1 MNDLVEPHPSIFRF
15 GLLAYLGAAVS
26 LAFCFWKSVFGLV
39 SPVLG
44 LTFVDINPHLQAFIM
59 WLFAA
64 VAVVALFF
72 DRRQHGAN
80 GPFLIGL
87 VALIVI
93 VGTLYTFYDD
103 AILASGYVLLLIA
116 AFLNQN
122 RMLAFLNRRVH
133 AQAAELAGINST
145 LESRVSR
152 QVEEIERLA
161 RLRRF
166 LPGEVADLIM
176 TEGKESLLEGHRRYI
191 ACLFGDIRRFTSMTE
206 TMEPEDV
213 MDVLRGFHERSGR
226 LVVQY
231 GGTIGY
237 RAGDGVMVFFND
249 PIPCDDPDL
258 RAVRLALDL
267 QRAFADLRQRW
278 AGLGVDVGLGIGI
291 ASGYAT
297 LGMIGIEG
305 RFDYTSIGSAV
316 NLAARLSDHAQ
327 DDEILISRRTHAAVE
342 PAVVARPSGSI
353 ALKGMAQPVEAFLLQ
368 GLKEDPVLVP
378 LPTNASRTEGS
389 LSTSTRARTS
399 G

>member
-1 MNDLVEPHPSIFRF
+1 MADLVEPRPGNFRF
-15 GLLAYLGAAVS
+15 GLLAYLGAAIS

-39 SPVLG
+39 APILG
-44 LTFVDINPHLQAFIM
+44 LTFIDINPHVQAVFM

-72 DRRQHGAN
+72 DRKQHGDNA
-80 GPFLIGL
+80 PFSIGL
-87 VALIVI
+87 AALIII

-122 RMLAFLNRRVH
+122 RMLAFLNRRVR
-133 AQAAELAGINST
+133 AQAGELAEMNRT
-145 LESRVSR
+145 LESRVGH
-152 QVEEIERLA
+152 QVAEIERLA
-161 RLRRF
+161 RLKRF

-191 ACLFGDIRRFTSMTE
+191 ACLFCDIRRFTSMTE
-206 TMEPEDV
+206 AMEPEDV
-213 MDVLRGFHERSGR
+213 MDVLRGFHERAGR

-231 GGTIGY
+231 RGTIGY

-258 RAVRLALDL
+258 RTVRLALDL
-267 QRAFADLRQRW
+267 QSAFAELQARW
-278 AGLGVDVGLGIGI
+278 AKLGVDVGLGIGI

-297 LGMIGIEG
+297 MGLIGEEG
-305 RFDYTSIGSAV
+305 RFDYTPIGSAV

-327 DDEILISRRTHAAVE
+327 DGEILISRRTHVE
-342 PAVVARPSGSI
+342 VEHLVASRPAGSVS
-353 ALKGMAQPVEAFLLQ
+353 LKGIAQPVEAFLLE
-368 GLKEDPVLVP
+368 GLKDDSVLLA
-378 LPTNASRTEGS
+378 LPT
-389 LSTSTRARTS
+389 S
-399 G
+399 GKRS